1 LLYKPAANLSINSF
15 SDAESLIGLE
25 VALIDGPLLA
35 TVPLLVLILSPGVVK
50 SRMLLL
56 VLVLKLLNI
65 ELWLILL
72 PRCYRFA
79 GLLSPL

>member
-35 TVPLLVLILSPGVVK
+35 TVPLLVLILSPGKKQNVVAR
-50 SRMLLL
+50 SSAEAAEYRAMAPTTSEMLW
-56 VLVLKLLNI
+56 V
-65 ELWLILL
+65 
-72 PRCYRFA
+72 CRFA
-79 GLLSPL
+79 LSFVT